1 VKRRELE
8 RLSGQLYARERRL
21 QVRFVAPF
29 AQIQQWTPDA
39 LDSAAAYVALLH
51 SEAEYT
57 LEAMVKAVLLNA
69 HDRTRRWRS
78 QAVLV
83 NCVVYYESELSIRL
97 RGMKLCPGRAE
108 LEQSGSRLA
117 DAWEGLGARE
127 YFDCLLKGNH
137 GAGVGY
143 VEALLHPL
151 GIVVSEKQFQKVEG
165 RGVRKIGLLNT
176 VARTDLNEFV
186 ILRGGAVHAG
196 AAAFAV
202 RMQAI
207 TPGQL
212 AAKGLAT
219 ARFVEALGKLL
230 GSSAWRG

>member
-1 VKRRELE
+1 
-8 RLSGQLYARERRL
+8 
-21 QVRFVAPF
+21 
-29 AQIQQWTPDA
+29 
-39 LDSAAAYVALLH
+39 
-51 SEAEYT
+51 
-57 LEAMVKAVLLNA
+57 
-69 HDRTRRWRS
+69 
-78 QAVLV
+78 
-83 NCVVYYESELSIRL
+83 
-97 RGMKLCPGRAE
+97 
-108 LEQSGSRLA
+108 
-117 DAWEGLGARE
+117 
-127 YFDCLLKGNH
+127 LKGNH